1 MLRRSTQAL
10 ITIAFAFALGS
21 GAQAATNLTGTWQGV
36 GGAPGIYAITQ
47 SGSSITWYGHA
58 SDGHSWANDYTGT
71 INANNDIVGT
81 FQDRPGFDAYQHGS
95 VTVHIVD
102 NCHLAFVSASVP
114 WGTSTWTKENCQ
126 TSTQPATTT
135 TTTAGIKWP
144 PLPVALVPIETVSN
158 GCGGGPA
165 GTEAKYGDDSDFVNS
180 EIPFADLGSWERAK
194 KYHVNFREACKL
206 HDAGYSHAKVRDDLN
221 GGVIVDFFNWTK
233 AEVDNKFL
241 KDMIK
246 ICDEQIPKEATVAL
260 NNCKHNGG
268 FHTVSG
274 AQTRYDIVAAT
285 TYTQYL
291 GVGFYQEP
299 PKLTDAWTVSGLA
312 GQSPWSI
319 EQSGRLVTAGWTA
332 PAAGTNVQFVF
343 RGRVISHDAD
353 STIEGFYVA
362 INNGI
367 PSAARAMTFRWSPT
381 TPDALRVTGGTSSSF
396 SLER

>member
-10 ITIAFAFALGS
+10 ITIAFAFALG
-21 GAQAATNLTGTWQGV
+21 GAAQAATNLTGTWQGV
-36 GGAPGIYAITQ
+36 GGAPGIYEVTQ
-47 SGSSITWYGHA
+47 SGNSIRWYGHA
-58 SDGHSWANDYTGT
+58 SDAHSWANDYTGT

-102 NCHLAFVSASVP
+102 NCYLAFVSASVP

-126 TSTQPATTT
+126 TSTQPVPPA
-135 TTTAGIKWP
+135 AAPVAIKWP
-144 PLPVALVPIETVSN
+144 PLPVALVPIESVSN

-165 GTEAKYGDDSDFVNS
+165 GTEAKYGDDSEFVNS

-194 KYHVNFREACKL
+194 KYHVDFREACKL
-206 HDAGYSHAKVRDDLN
+206 HDAGYSHARVRDTLN
-221 GGVIVDFFNWTK
+221 GGGIVDFFKWTK
-233 AEVDNKFL
+233 EAVDNKFL

-246 ICDEQIPKEATVAL
+246 ICDEQIPKEASVAL

-274 AQTRYDIVAAT
+274 AKTRYDIVAAT

-291 GVGFYQEP
+291 GLGFYQEP
-299 PKLTDAWTVSGLA
+299 PKLTDGWKVAGLA
-312 GQSPWSI
+312 GLSPWSI
-319 EQSGRLVTAGWTA
+319 RQSGRLVTATWSSTSA
-332 PAAGTNVQFVF
+332 PTVQFVF
-343 RGRVISHDAD
+343 RGTVISHDND

-362 INNGI
+362 ISNGM
-367 PSAARAMTFRWSPT
+367 PNAARAMKFRWSPK
-381 TPDALRVTGGTSSSF
+381 TPDTMGVTSGSSSTF
-396 SLER
+396 SLGR